1 MIGHIRCKARS
12 ICGHWGLGRAW
23 ADLGTPQ
30 KLGTLIERFLDG
42 GVSPAPPHPKTQFLE
57 TCFLKDD
64 FKREQRRPDRISK
77 NMIYQEVLLL

>member
-30 KLGTLIERFLDG
+30 KLGTLIERFLDWR
-42 GVSPAPPHPKTQFLE
+42 VSPASTVPQ
-57 TCFLKDD
+57 
-64 FKREQRRPDRISK
+64 Q
-77 NMIYQEVLLL
+77 LLLRLNIITHKLRLEVSCRMSGGLEIQAGPGF

>member
-42 GVSPAPPHPKTQFLE
+42 GVSPAPALPQ
-57 TCFLKDD
+57 
-64 FKREQRRPDRISK
+64 Q
-77 NMIYQEVLLL
+77 LLLRLNIITHKLRLEVSCRMSGGLEIQAGPGF